1 MNKNLILLISIITL
15 NSCNMNN
22 YSDLSEGLYADLETS
37 KGNIILELYY
47 EKAPTTV
54 SNFVALAEGNH
65 PVVDDQHEGKRYYN
79 GLKFHRVIEN
89 FMIQGGDPTGTG
101 SGGPGYQ
108 FDDEFNEEL
117 KHDGPGILSMANS
130 GPGTNGS
137 QFFITHVETPWLDGK
152 HSIFGKVNSG
162 QDVVDKVE
170 QNDIIRK
177 IKIIRIG
184 EAANSF
190 NATKNFEN
198 YIAEKSEADILR
210 AEAEKERLEELTE
223 GMEKTESGLKYKIS
237 KKGSGPNAKKDDL
250 LSVHY
255 SLQLVDGSE
264 IDSSFTRGDPIEFT
278 CGVGQVI
285 KGWDEAMQL
294 LNKGS
299 KAILVIPSELG
310 YGAIGAGNGVI
321 PPNATLIFDVELV
334 DIK

>member
-1 MNKNLILLISIITL
+1 MNKNFILLISILTL

-22 YSDLSEGLYADLETS
+22 YSDLSDGLYADLETS

-47 EKAPTTV
+47 EQAPTTV

-65 PVVDDQHEGKRYYN
+65 PVVDDQHEGKRYYD

-117 KHDGPGILSMANS
+117 KHNGPGILSMANA

-170 QNDIIRK
+170 QNDIIK
-177 IKIIRIG
+177 KVKIIRIG
-184 EAANSF
+184 AVSY
-190 NATKNFEN
+190 TH
-198 YIAEKSEADILR
+198 LR
-210 AEAEKERLEELTE
+210 AHET
-223 GMEKTESGLKYKIS
+223 
-237 KKGSGPNAKKDDL
+237 
-250 LSVHY
+250 
-255 SLQLVDGSE
+255 
-264 IDSSFTRGDPIEFT
+264 
-278 CGVGQVI
+278 
-285 KGWDEAMQL
+285 
-294 LNKGS
+294 
-299 KAILVIPSELG
+299 
-310 YGAIGAGNGVI
+310 
-321 PPNATLIFDVELV
+321 
-334 DIK
+334 